1 MAARARLRRG
11 AINRAVST
19 RLDLAKLKGDLAGGV
34 TSAVLTVPVSM
45 GYGVLALA
53 PLGDQFIPVGILAGL
68 YSAIFIPLTILL
80 LGDRHTLMY
89 APRSVVTFL
98 LASVI
103 AGSLA
108 QAHGPRTLVLVFLV
122 IFLAGIFQALFGV
135 LRLGNLI
142 RYIPSPVMA
151 GFQNAVAV
159 LIFLSQLA
167 PMLGAPRT
175 LPILQVI
182 EHPSLAQPLTC
193 LVGVVTCLVIWLGP
207 RAAPRIPPI
216 VLGLVVGTGTYYG
229 LAALGQRAG
238 LGPIIGAIPAALP
251 EPSYLLGFVS
261 ALTAGDLRPVWPTV
275 ALAAATLALIGSLD
289 ALLCAKTVESVTGAR
304 VPGNRLLWLLGV
316 GNTVTAC
323 FGGIAGG
330 INLGSTFTNFR
341 AGGRTRASVAVTS
354 ALLLMTV
361 VFLGP
366 VIGLVPRVVIAATLV
381 VVSIQL
387 LDRWSLQAV
396 RRLLARDFVYWKAV
410 ALDLLVVVLVA
421 TVTIVYNLVAGVAV
435 GMAVAVLFFL
445 LRMSKSVVRRTYRG
459 DVVRSRRTRDPRLME
474 LLSGEGRKSVT
485 FELEGP
491 IFFGTAEYLAV
502 QVEAALRQETSY
514 VLLDLKRVNELDS
527 TGARVIQQLHGRLAR
542 EGKRLLVSHAQD
554 DPLLW
559 SVMKDM
565 GVAAAL
571 GRDALFADTD
581 AALEWVED
589 QLIIASR
596 SGAALDD
603 EVPLDRLAV
612 LAGLSAA
619 ERDLVGRTLGRRVY
633 QRGDIVIKEG
643 DTDRSLFMIS
653 KGTASVKVTLAGQAR
668 EKRLASFSPG
678 AVFGE
683 VALLDEE
690 PRSAT
695 VTADEELVCY
705 VLDEAH
711 FGALTREHP
720 SIAIKLLTNLSRE
733 LSRRLRKAN
742 AMISQLET

>member
-1 MAARARLRRG
+1 
-11 AINRAVST
+11 VST
-19 RLDLAKLKGDLAGGV
+19 RIDLARLKGDLAGGA

-53 PLGDQFIPVGILAGL
+53 PLGDQFVPVGILAGL

-80 LGDRHTLMY
+80 LGDRHALMY

-103 AGSLA
+103 AGGLA
-108 QAHGPRTLVLVFLV
+108 QTPGPRTLVLVFLV
-122 IFLAGIFQALFGV
+122 IFLAGIFQALFGI

-167 PMLGAPRT
+167 PMLGVPRQ

-193 LVGVVTCLVIWLGP
+193 LVGVATCLVIWLGP
-207 RAAPRIPPI
+207 RMAPRIPPI
-216 VLGLVVGTGTYYG
+216 VLGLVVGTGAYYG
-229 LAALGQRAG
+229 LAALGQRGG

-261 ALTAGDLRPVWPTV
+261 VLTPGDLRPLLPRM
-275 ALAAATLALIGSLD
+275 ALAAATLALIASLD
-289 ALLCAKTVESVTGAR
+289 ALLCAKTAESVTGAR
-304 VPGNRLLWLLGV
+304 VPGNRVLWLLGV
-316 GNTVTAC
+316 GNMVTAC

-341 AGGRTRASVAVTS
+341 AGGRTRASLALTV

-361 VFLGP
+361 LFLGP

-387 LDRWSLQAV
+387 LDRWSLQAA
-396 RRLLARDFVYWKAV
+396 RRLLTRDFVYWKAV
-410 ALDLLVVVLVA
+410 ALDLLVVALVA

-474 LLSGEGRKSVT
+474 LLSKEGGKIVT

-491 IFFGTAEYLAV
+491 IFFGTAEYLAA

-514 VLLDLKRVNELDS
+514 VVLDLKRVNELDS

-554 DPLLW
+554 NPLLW

-571 GRDALFADTD
+571 GRAALFADTD

-589 QLIIASR
+589 QLIVGSR
-596 SGAALDD
+596 SGAALGD

-612 LAGLSAA
+612 LADLSAA
-619 ERDLVGRTLGRRVY
+619 ERELVARTLGRRVY
-633 QRGDIVIKEG
+633 QRGDVVIKEG

-705 VLDEAH
+705 VLDEAR

-720 SIAIKLLTNLSRE
+720 SIAITLLTNLSRE

-742 AMISQLET
+742 AMISQLEG

>member
-589 QLIIASR
+589 QLIIGSR
-596 SGAALDD
+596 SGAALGD

-612 LAGLSAA
+612 LAGLTAA
-619 ERDLVGRTLGRRVY
+619 ERELVGRTLGRRVY

>member
-1 MAARARLRRG
+1 
-11 AINRAVST
+11 VSK
-19 RLDLAKLKGDLAGGV
+19 RLDLARLKGDLAGGA

-45 GYGVLALA
+45 GYGVLALL
-53 PLGDQFIPVGILAGL
+53 PLGDQYIPVGILAGL

-103 AGSLA
+103 AGGLA
-108 QAHGPRTLVLVFLV
+108 QPAGPRTLVLVFLI
-122 IFLAGIFQALFGV
+122 IFLAGLFQALLGV

-159 LIFLSQLA
+159 LIFLSQLG
-167 PMLGAPRT
+167 PMLGVPRH
-175 LPILQVI
+175 LPALQLI

-193 LVGVVTCLVIWLGP
+193 LVGVATCLVIWLGP
-207 RAAPRIPPI
+207 RVAPSIPPI
-216 VLGLVVGTGTYYG
+216 VLGLVVGTGVYYG
-229 LAALGQRAG
+229 LAALGQGPG
-238 LGPIIGAIPAALP
+238 LGPIIGAIPAAFP

-261 ALTAGDLRPVWPTV
+261 VLSPGDLRPLLPTV
-275 ALAAATLALIGSLD
+275 ALAAATLAIIASLD
-289 ALLCAKTVESVTGAR
+289 ALLCAKTVESVTGEQI
-304 VPGNRLLWLLGV
+304 PGNRILSLLGI
-316 GNTVTAC
+316 GNMVTAC

-330 INLGSTFTNFR
+330 INLGSTFTNHR
-341 AGGRTRASVAVTS
+341 AGGRTRASVALTVT
-354 ALLLMTV
+354 LLLMTV
-361 VFLGP
+361 LFLGP
-366 VIGLVPRVVIAATLV
+366 VIALVPRVVIAATLL

-387 LDRWSLQAV
+387 LDRWSLQAL
-396 RRLLARDFVYWKAV
+396 RRLLTRDFVYWKAV

-445 LRMSKSVVRRTYRG
+445 LRMSKSVIRRTYRG

-474 LLSGEGRKSVT
+474 LLSGEGRKVVT

-491 IFFGTAEYLAV
+491 IFFGTAEYLAA
-502 QVEAALRQETSY
+502 QVETALRQETSY
-514 VLLDLKRVNELDS
+514 VVLDLKRVNELDS
-527 TGARVIQQLHGRLAR
+527 TGARVIQQLHGKLAR
-542 EGKRLLVSHAQD
+542 DGRRLLVSHAQD
-554 DPLLW
+554 NALLW

-571 GRDALFADTD
+571 ARDALFADTD

-589 QLIIASR
+589 RLIIGSR
-596 SGAALDD
+596 SGVAPTD
-603 EVPLDRLAV
+603 EVPLDRLTV
-612 LAGLSAA
+612 LAGLTAA
-619 ERDLVGRTLGRRVY
+619 ERELVAGTLGRRVY

-653 KGTASVKVTLAGQAR
+653 KGTASVKVSLAGQAR

-678 AVFGE
+678 SVFGE

-705 VLDEAH
+705 VLDDAR
-711 FGALTREHP
+711 FRALTRAHP
-720 SIAIKLLTNLSRE
+720 SIAIQLLTNLSRE

-742 AMISQLET
+742 AMISQLEG

>member
-1 MAARARLRRG
+1 
-11 AINRAVST
+11 VSK
-19 RLDLAKLKGDLAGGV
+19 RLDLASLKGDLVGGV

-45 GYGVLALA
+45 GYGVLALL
-53 PLGDQFIPVGILAGL
+53 PLGDQYISVGILAGL

-103 AGSLA
+103 AGGLA
-108 QAHGPRTLVLVFLV
+108 QPPGRQTLMLIFLV
-122 IFLAGIFQALFGV
+122 IFLAGIFQALFGI

-167 PMLGAPRT
+167 PMLGVPRD
-175 LPILQVI
+175 LPALQLI
-182 EHPSLAQPLTC
+182 EHPSLAQPLTF
-193 LVGVVTCLVIWLGP
+193 LVGGLTCLAIWLGP
-207 RAAPRIPPI
+207 RAAPSIPPI

-229 LAALGQRAG
+229 LTALGQREG

-261 ALTAGDLRPVWPTV
+261 LVTQGDLRPLLPSV
-275 ALAAATLALIGSLD
+275 ALAAATLAIIASLD
-289 ALLCAKTVESVTGAR
+289 ALLCVKTVESVTGAR
-304 VPGNRLLWLLGV
+304 VPGNRVLSLLGA
-316 GNTVTAC
+316 GNMVTAC

-330 INLGSTFTNFR
+330 VNLSSTFTNHR
-341 AGGRTRASVAVTS
+341 AGGRTRVSVAVTV

-361 VFLGP
+361 LFLGP

-387 LDRWSLQAV
+387 LDHWSLQAI
-396 RRLLARDFVYWKAV
+396 RRLLSRDFVYWKAM

-435 GMAVAVLFFL
+435 GVAVAVLFFL
-445 LRMSKSVVRRTYRG
+445 LRMSKSVIRRTYRA

-474 LLSGEGRKSVT
+474 LLSGEGRKIVA

-491 IFFGTAEYLAV
+491 IFFGTAEYLAA
-502 QVEAALRQETSY
+502 QVETAIRDETSY
-514 VLLDLKRVNELDS
+514 VVLDLKRVNELDS
-527 TGARVIQQLHGRLAR
+527 TGAKVIQQLQAKLAR
-542 EGKRLLVSHAQD
+542 QGKRLLVSHAQD
-554 DPLLW
+554 SSLLW
-559 SVMKDM
+559 SVLKDM

-581 AALEWVED
+581 AALEWAED
-589 QLIIASR
+589 QLILGSR
-596 SGAALDD
+596 GGAGLSD
-603 EVPLDRLAV
+603 EVPLDRLTV
-612 LAGLSAA
+612 LAGLTAA
-619 ERDLVGRTLGRRVY
+619 ERELVGRALGRRVY
-633 QRGDIVIKEG
+633 ERGDIVIKEG

-653 KGTASVKVTLAGQAR
+653 KGTASVKVKLAGQDR

-705 VLDEAH
+705 VLDDAR
-711 FGALTREHP
+711 FRALTDEHP
-720 SIAIKLLTNLSRE
+720 SIAVRLLANLSRE

-742 AMISQLET
+742 AMISQLEG

>member
-1 MAARARLRRG
+1 
-11 AINRAVST
+11 VSK
-19 RLDLAKLKGDLAGGV
+19 RLDLASLKGDFAGGA

-45 GYGVLALA
+45 GYGVLALL
-53 PLGDQFIPVGILAGL
+53 PLGDQYISTGILAGL
-68 YSAIFIPLTILL
+68 YSAMLVPLTILV
-80 LGDRHTLMY
+80 LGDRNTLMY

-103 AGSLA
+103 AGGLA
-108 QAHGPRTLVLVFLV
+108 QTAGRQTLVLVFLI
-122 IFLAGIFQALFGV
+122 IFLAGLFQALFGI
-135 LRLGNLI
+135 LRVGNLI

-167 PMLGAPRT
+167 PMLGVPRHVAV
-175 LPILQVI
+175 LQLI
-182 EHPSLAQPLTC
+182 EQPALAQPLTF
-193 LVGVVTCLVIWLGP
+193 LVGVLTCLAIWLGP

-216 VLGLVVGTGTYYG
+216 VFGLVVGTGTYYG
-229 LAALGQRAG
+229 LAALGQREG

-251 EPSYLLGFVS
+251 EPSYVLGFVS
-261 ALTAGDLRPVWPTV
+261 LLAQGDLRLLFPTV
-275 ALAAATLALIGSLD
+275 ALAAATLAIIASLD
-289 ALLCAKTVESVTGAR
+289 ALLCAKTVESATGTR
-304 VPGNRLLWLLGV
+304 VPGNRVLSLLGV
-316 GNTVTAC
+316 GNMVAAC
-323 FGGIAGG
+323 FGGIAGS
-330 INLGSTFTNFR
+330 INLGSTFANHR
-341 AGGRTRASVAVTS
+341 AGGRTRVSVAVTV
-354 ALLLMTV
+354 ALLLTTV
-361 VFLGP
+361 LFLGP

-387 LDRWSLQAV
+387 LDRWSLQAIG
-396 RRLLARDFVYWKAV
+396 RLLSRDFVYWKAM

-421 TVTIVYNLVAGVAV
+421 TVTIGYNLVAGVAV
-435 GMAVAVLFFL
+435 GVAVAVLFFL
-445 LRMSKSVVRRTYRG
+445 LRMSKSVIRRTYRA

-474 LLSGEGRKSVT
+474 LLSMEGRKIVA

-491 IFFGTAEYLAV
+491 IFFGTAEYLAA
-502 QVEAALRQETSY
+502 QVETALQQETSY

-527 TGARVIQQLHGRLAR
+527 TGARVIQQIHGKLAR

-554 DPLLW
+554 NALLW
-559 SVMKDM
+559 NVLEDM

-571 GRDALFADTD
+571 ARHALFLDTD
-581 AALEWVED
+581 AALEWAED
-589 QLIIASR
+589 QLILGSR
-596 SGAALDD
+596 SGAGLSD
-603 EVPLDRLAV
+603 EVPLDRLTV
-612 LAGLSAA
+612 LAGLTAA
-619 ERDLVGRTLGRRVY
+619 ERELVGHALGRRVY

-653 KGTASVKVTLAGQAR
+653 KGTASVKVRLAGQDR

-705 VLDEAH
+705 VLDDAR
-711 FGALTREHP
+711 FRALTSEHP
-720 SIAIKLLTNLSRE
+720 SIAIKLLANLSRE

-742 AMISQLET
+742 AMISQLEG